1 MPSAPLFLALRYLR
15 PKRSFVSI
23 ITLISILGVMLGV
36 GVLVV
41 VMSVFK
47 GWQVEFKKLLLGFE
61 PHIVLVQDAPP
72 RGELPEGVTP
82 PPRLDWR
89 ELQKQMLKRPGV
101 VSATP
106 IVEGVGFIRNG
117 KSDPE
122 GAQLLGLKEGTDNA
136 LLTKLERHKL
146 EGKFDLKSDNI
157 IITDK
162 LAKKLK
168 VKLGDTLGVL
178 AGDTIRQMIRDLR
191 AADEEK
197 DAAKAKAAKEDIVVV
212 PKELVVTAILRA
224 DTAGERCYVPLFIG
238 QELYN
243 YGGDVSGIEIELSE
257 PDAADQLS
265 YDWMNSEQWPFD
277 WRPRT
282 WTENHGFMLQT
293 VENQKSLLYFLLFF
307 IILVAAFCVMN
318 TTITVTVQ
326 KRKEIGI
333 LTALGTKASQIISIF
348 LTQAGIVAA
357 VGIVAGL
364 AGGFTVLHFR
374 NDLRQWV
381 AAQTGR
387 DFFPQDIYFLS
398 EIPAKIEAADL
409 GSICGLALVLCVLAA
424 LIPAWFAA
432 KVDPAVALRE

>member
-1 MPSAPLFLALRYLR
+1 MSAPVFLALRYLR

-61 PHIVLVQDAPP
+61 PHIVLMQQPMPA
-72 RGELPEGVTP
+72 GELPEDAP
-82 PPRLDWR
+82 PLQRMNWR
-89 ELQKQMLKRPGV
+89 DMQKLIQQRPGV

-106 IVEGVGFIRNG
+106 MAEGIAAIRFG

-122 GAQLLGLKEGTDNA
+122 GVELLGLKDGPDNA
-136 LLTKLERHKL
+136 LLTKLDRHRI
-146 EGKFDLKSDNI
+146 EGKFDLKSDHI
-157 IITDK
+157 IITDR

-168 VKLGDTLGVL
+168 VKVGDTLAVL
-178 AGDTIRQMIRDLR
+178 ARDTISQMIRDLR
-191 AADEEK
+191 AADDEK
-197 DAAKAKAAKEDIVVV
+197 DASKAKAVREDIVIV
-212 PKELVVTAILRA
+212 PKELTITAILRA
-224 DTAGERCYVPLFIG
+224 DTAGERCYVPLFVA
-238 QELYN
+238 QELLN
-243 YGGDVSGIEIELSE
+243 LEGDVTGIEVEITD
-257 PDAADQLS
+257 PDAADSLAYEWIDS
-265 YDWMNSEQWPFD
+265 TQWPID
-277 WRPRT
+277 WQPRT
-282 WTENHGFMLQT
+282 WTDIHGGRLQD

-333 LTALGTKASQIISIF
+333 LTALGTRGGQIISIF

-357 VGIVAGL
+357 VGIATGL
-364 AGGFTVLHFR
+364 AAGFTVLFFR
-374 NDLRQWV
+374 NDLR
-381 AAQTGR
+381 AFIAQRTGR

-398 EIPAKIEAADL
+398 EIPAQIEAADL
-409 GSICGLALVLCVLAA
+409 SSICALALILCVLAA

-432 KVDPAVALRE
+432 RVDPAVALRE